1 MTQDRYDVVV
11 VGAGATGSATA
22 WALARRGHRVLLLDR
37 AQEPPVQGRDV
48 VRPGHADVAR
58 CRLALLSHQWWNV
71 LEHEAGERLV
81 EPTGCVEHGPV
92 EALRP
97 LVETL
102 LVTSVPFEY
111 LTGPE
116 AEQRWPGMRFDD
128 RAVVQPAAGVADV
141 AATLAALRR
150 QAVSHGADLV
160 LGADV
165 RRVEVRDD
173 AARVHVDDGDHVDA
187 SVVVVCAGAAT
198 AGLLGGVVEV
208 PAAHV
213 VRETRVRADRVE
225 ALPSGIRPWPA
236 FVHRAD
242 PVAHRSARGDLGPDV
257 GYPALRVRGEP
268 TDQGVVLVHR
278 TEPAPLGATGADA
291 APEAVA
297 TELVEYVAQC
307 LPGVGV
313 DDAGPWVTE
322 RAAGPMVL
330 DRVGRVVL
338 ALGTGLHG
346 VALAPGA
353 GQVLADLAE
362 DGLGVPR
369 QVGADD
375 DELDRSRFSLAAL
388 GAGV

>member
-22 WALARRGHRVLLLDR
+22 WALARRGRRVLLLDR
-37 AQEPPVQGRDV
+37 AQEPPAQGRDV

-81 EPTGCVEHGPV
+81 DPTGCVEHGPV

-141 AATLAALRR
+141 AATQAALRR
-150 QAVSHGADLV
+150 QAVSHGADLA

-165 RRVEVRDD
+165 RRVEVREDG
-173 AARVHVDDGDHVDA
+173 ARVHVADGDHVDA
-187 SVVVVCAGAAT
+187 PVVVVCAGAAS
-198 AGLLGGVVEV
+198 AGLLDGVVSLP
-208 PAAHV
+208 PALV
-213 VRETRVRADRVE
+213 VRETRLRGDRVE
-225 ALPSGIRPWPA
+225 ALPPSSRAWPA

-242 PVAHRSARGDLGPDV
+242 PVAHRSARGDLGPDD
-257 GYPALRVRGEP
+257 GYPALSVRGEP
-268 TDQGVVLVHR
+268 TDDGVVLVHR
-278 TEPAPLGATGADA
+278 TEPAPAAAGNADA
-291 APEAVA
+291 DAVA
-297 TELVEYVAQC
+297 TELARYVAQC
-307 LPGVGV
+307 LPGVAV
-313 DDAGPWVTE
+313 DAAGPWVTE
-322 RAAGPMVL
+322 RAAGPLVL

-346 VALAPGA
+346 VALAPGS
-353 GQVLADLAE
+353 GQVLADLVE

-388 GAGV
+388 GAAV

>member
-22 WALARRGHRVLLLDR
+22 WALARRGRRVLLLDR
-37 AQEPPVQGRDV
+37 TDEPPAPGRDV

-71 LEHEAGERLV
+71 LEHEAGERLLDT
-81 EPTGCVEHGPV
+81 TGCVEHGPV

-128 RAVVQPAAGVADV
+128 RAVVQPVAGVADV
-141 AATLAALRR
+141 PATHAALRR

-165 RRVEVRDD
+165 LRVESLDEG
-173 AARVHVDDGDHVDA
+173 ARVHFADGDRLDA
-187 SVVVVCAGAAT
+187 PVVVVCAGART
-198 AGLLGGVVEV
+198 AVLLDGVVEV
-208 PAAHV
+208 PQPRV
-213 VRETRVRADRVE
+213 VRETRLRAELVE
-225 ALPSGIRPWPA
+225 ALSPEQPWPA
-236 FVHRAD
+236 FLHRVD
-242 PVAHRSARGDLGPDV
+242 PVAHRSARGLLGPDA
-257 GYPALRVRGEP
+257 GYPALSVRGEPSVDGLVLVHRGEP
-268 TDQGVVLVHR
+268 TD
-278 TEPAPLGATGADA
+278 PAGSESAATDA
-291 APEAVA
+291 EAVDGLA
-297 TELVEYVAQC
+297 VYSAQC
-307 LPGVGV
+307 LPGVAV
-313 DDAGPWVTE
+313 DAGSASVTE
-322 RAAGPMVL
+322 RAAGPLVL
-330 DRVGRVVL
+330 DRVGPVVL
-338 ALGTGLHG
+338 ALGTGVHG
-346 VALAPGA
+346 VALAPGV

-369 QVGADD
+369 QVGTVDE
-375 DELDRSRFSLAAL
+375 ELDRSRFSLASA
-388 GAGV
+388 GATV

>member
-1 MTQDRYDVVV
+1 MTRDRYDVVV

-22 WALARRGHRVLLLDR
+22 WALARRGRRVLLLDR
-37 AQEPPVQGRDV
+37 AEEPPAHGRDV

-58 CRLALLSHQWWNV
+58 CHLALLSHQWWNV

-141 AATLAALRR
+141 AATHAALRR
-150 QAVSHGADLV
+150 QAVSHGADLA

-165 RRVEVRDD
+165 RRVEVLDD
-173 AARVHVDDGDHVDA
+173 GARVHVDAGDHVDA
-187 SVVVVCAGAAT
+187 SVVVVCAGAAS
-198 AGLLGGVVEV
+198 AAVLEGVVDLP
-208 PAAHV
+208 PAQV
-213 VRETRVRADRVE
+213 VRETRLRADHVE
-225 ALPSGIRPWPA
+225 ALSSTARPWPA

-242 PVAHRSARGDLGPDV
+242 PVAHRSARGELGPDA

-268 TDQGVVLVHR
+268 TAQGVELAHR
-278 TEPAPLGATGADA
+278 TAPAPLGSDPAAEDGVAADLLA
-291 APEAVA
+291 YA
-297 TELVEYVAQC
+297 AQC
-307 LPGVGV
+307 LPGVTLDGAEPSV
-313 DDAGPWVTE
+313 AE
-322 RAAGPMVL
+322 RAAGPLVL
-330 DRVGRVVL
+330 DRVGRVVVG
-338 ALGTGLHG
+338 LGTGVHG
-346 VALAPGA
+346 VALAPGI

-369 QVGADD
+369 QVGADE

-388 GAGV
+388 ATSV

>member
-22 WALARRGHRVLLLDR
+22 WALARRGRRVLLLDR
-37 AQEPPVQGRDV
+37 AQEPPAQGRDV

-116 AEQRWPGMRFDD
+116 AEQRWPGLCFDD

-150 QAVSHGADLV
+150 QAVSHGADLA

-187 SVVVVCAGAAT
+187 SVVVVCAGAAS
-198 AGLLGGVVEV
+198 AGLLAGVVEL
-208 PAAHV
+208 PPTQV
-213 VRETRVRADRVE
+213 VRETRLRADRVE
-225 ALPSGIRPWPA
+225 ALPPTGRPWPA

-242 PVAHRSARGDLGPDV
+242 PVAHRSARGDLGPDA

-268 TDQGVVLVHR
+268 TGEGVVLVHR
-278 TEPAPLGATGADA
+278 TDPAPLGADDGDTD
-291 APEAVA
+291 AVA
-297 TELVEYVAQC
+297 ADLVEYTTRC
-307 LPGVGV
+307 LPGVAV
-313 DDAGPWVTE
+313 DGAGPWVTE
-322 RAAGPMVL
+322 RAAGPLVL
-330 DRVGRVVL
+330 DRVGRVVV

-369 QVGADD
+369 QVGVDD
-375 DELDRSRFSLAAL
+375 DELDRSRFSLAVLA
-388 GAGV
+388 AGV